1 MNAQS
6 RLFAIAAVLTAL
18 AAIVLPDLIGA
29 LERAEGQRGPKAQIF
44 VLQRSVPRT
53 LPGANGHVNF
63 GKKYHKNVLEEA
75 TDVPV
80 AERSWLARLIV
91 KFDRPLGDWEFDVVF
106 YDLRDGGR
114 RFMDPPMTMR
124 VSDRDGSLFIQPIE
138 LKRPQFEPGMSLEL
152 SLRTRG
158 QEAGSRK
165 IRLAGERIR
174 VQHTGEVDFTK

>member
-1 MNAQS
+1 MKALS
-6 RLFAIAAVLTAL
+6 RLLVVAAIAT
-18 AAIVLPDLIGA
+18 IFLPELFGA
-29 LERAEGQRGPKAQIF
+29 LERAEGQRGPKAQIY
-44 VLQRSVPRT
+44 VVQRSVPRT

-63 GKKYHKNVLEEA
+63 GKKHNKRVLQEV

-106 YDLRDGGR
+106 YDLSDGKR
-114 RFMDPPMTMR
+114 RYMDPPMTMR

-138 LKRPQFEPGMSLEL
+138 LKRPQFEPGMELEL
-152 SLRTRG
+152 TLRTRG